1 MVDGHFS
8 KDAEL
13 RKEKRDL
20 GKLRQLTATAQSRPI
35 IERLHQAL
43 SRIKL
48 SRYHLSKSAF
58 GRALDYALTL
68 WPILEVYMCGDRQ
81 QLGGKR
87 DPSQCRRQKELAVHR
102 RCRCWLA
109 QCHPLHDHRILSRP
123 WPGSLGIFER
133 CAHPPADHD
142 QPTAQRHHAC
152 SLGRGPKAETTSRV
166 ALGTPPSTRFT
177 RCLA

>member
-20 GKLRQLTATAQSRPI
+20 GKLRQLTASAQSRPI
-35 IERLHQAL
+35 IERLRQAL

-68 WPILEVYMCGDRQ
+68 WPILEVYIEDSCVEIDNNSVENVIRPSAVGKKNWQFIGD
-81 QLGGKR
+81 
-87 DPSQCRRQKELAVHR
+87 
-102 RCRCWLA
+102 
-109 QCHPLHDHRILSRP
+109 
-123 WPGSLGIFER
+123 
-133 CAHPPADHD
+133 AD
-142 QPTAQRHHAC
+142 A
-152 SLGRGPKAETTSRV
+152 G
-166 ALGTPPSTRFT
+166 
-177 RCLA
+177 